1 MDLISANCY
10 KYRVHSFGIGNN
22 YNKKFIEECG
32 IRGKGSYNFINDIS
46 KIKEVVIQTLNNS
59 LRSHMFNA
67 KFTLRDLKFEYDFTP
82 INNMYY
88 QDEILNY
95 YFIKKGK
102 IDKEQIKVGLKYYL
116 KKKLNKR
123 EFVFKKNNRIIEE
136 DGDIISKIIIGNIL
150 NNTNQANAI
159 EKEKNI
165 ELSLKYKVLS
175 EYTSLF
181 AKIENENAKANID
194 KEELKLIEQNYI
206 EEPEINEQEEYIS
219 ISDTD

>member
-32 IRGKGSYNFINDIS
+32 IRGKGSYNIINDIS

-67 KFTLRDLKFEYDFTP
+67 KFTLRDLIFEYDFTP
-82 INNMYY
+82 INNMCY

-102 IDKEQIKVGLKYYL
+102 IDKEQIKVGLKFYL

-136 DGDIISKIIIGNIL
+136 DGDIINKIIIGNIL